1 MTLPLRAP
9 TTPALLTARSGL
21 ARAIRAFPSQALP
34 AWHIPLSLRTFSTS
48 TLSAYPRPTGGTSRA
63 AVPPSPPWTCKRAS
77 ASYRLSSSTSTP
89 SPTAPSVEPSSLAT
103 PTPPPASSTQALVHR
118 ILAAGAPTPREAAS
132 YLRRYAVPPPGAAQ
146 QQFDVGSGA
155 PPWLA
160 ASDLTSSGGDDSS
173 SAIHVSL
180 VHLAWPLPPGTASS
194 VAADLAA
201 MARLAVHPVVV
212 VHVDPPSPI
221 SSSDD
226 DADPTS
232 TTDPVAAASAFRAHL
247 TDAASQLARLID
259 LAGHRA
265 RPVTSGLF
273 ITTPTSLDI
282 DLAPLRSCLA
292 LGHTPV
298 IAPLAH
304 DWSTGRT
311 VSIPAGDATVALAR
325 HLAQTPAHPASAAAG
340 AGGGP
345 QALRVAEDPD
355 AVLARRIKPVKLVV
369 LNKSDGGVPP
379 APGVRGVGGRRGVRP
394 AAGVPA
400 VNLANEA
407 DALRARLPAGSRAVR
422 DLDLV
427 EAALS
432 GMPPTATAVVAA
444 AADAGWAAVAHVL
457 TDKPRA
463 SGTKGGSSGAWPP
476 TVVRAGPKVVVH
488 TSTSTLDRAKV
499 VDLLES
505 AFGRSL
511 DGDAYFARLDTH
523 LHSAVIAGDYAGAA
537 IVTRESPGGGSGG
550 CMYLDKLAVHP
561 RQTAGGGLVD
571 VVWRGLREVCPR
583 ELVWRSRGNNPV
595 NAWYFDRADGMVKL
609 GNLPQGEKSGWTV
622 FWYGPER
629 VDEYVE
635 VARGVPASFV

>member
-1 MTLPLRAP
+1 MDVQ
-9 TTPALLTARSGL
+9 ARIG
-21 ARAIRAFPSQALP
+21 I
-34 AWHIPLSLRTFSTS
+34 
-48 TLSAYPRPTGGTSRA
+48 
-63 AVPPSPPWTCKRAS
+63 
-77 ASYRLSSSTSTP
+77 
-89 SPTAPSVEPSSLAT
+89 
-103 PTPPPASSTQALVHR
+103 ALVHR

-132 YLRRYAVPPPGAAQ
+132 YLRRYQVPPPGAS

-155 PPWLA
+155 PPWLV
-160 ASDLTSSGGDDSS
+160 ASDSSTSADDS
-173 SAIHVSL
+173 SAIHVAL

-212 VHVDPPSPI
+212 VHVDPPSASPT
-221 SSSDD
+221 SDD
-226 DADPTS
+226 EGPSS
-232 TTDPVAAASAFRAHL
+232 TTDPVVAASDFRAAL
-247 TDAASQLARLID
+247 ADAASQIARLID
-259 LAGHRA
+259 FAGHRA
-265 RPVTSGLF
+265 RPVSSGLF

-311 VSIPAGDATVALAR
+311 VSIPASDATIALAH
-325 HLAQTPAHPASAAAG
+325 HLAHTPAHPASAVQ
-340 AGGGP
+340 GGP
-345 QALRVAEDPD
+345 QALRVSDDPD
-355 AVLARRIKPVKLVV
+355 AVLARRIKPVKLVI
-369 LNKSDGGVPP
+369 LNRSDGGVPP
-379 APGVRGVGGRRGVRP
+379 PPGIRGVGGRRGVRP

-400 VNLANEA
+400 VNLAN
-407 DALRARLPAGSRAVR
+407 DAEPLRARLPPGSRAVR

-427 EAALS
+427 ERALA
-432 GMPPTATAVVAA
+432 GMPATATAVVAA
-444 AADAGWAAVAHVL
+444 AADAAWAAVAHVL
-457 TDKPRA
+457 TDKPLA
-463 SGTKGGSSGAWPP
+463 AAGTKGGGSSGAWPP

-488 TSTSTLDRAKV
+488 TSTATLDRAKV

-511 DGDAYFARLDTH
+511 DADAYFARLDSC
-523 LHSAVIAGDYAGAA
+523 LMAAVVAGDYAGAA
-537 IVTRESPGGGSGG
+537 IVTREEPGG

-561 RQTAGGGLVD
+561 RQSAGGGLVD
-571 VVWRGLREVCPR
+571 VVWRGLREVCPK

-609 GNLPQGEKSGWTV
+609 GNLPEEKSGWTV

>member
-1 MTLPLRAP
+1 MATDLCALRAAGRGR
-9 TTPALLTARSGL
+9 PARWCHA
-21 ARAIRAFPSQALP
+21 
-34 AWHIPLSLRTFSTS
+34 
-48 TLSAYPRPTGGTSRA
+48 
-63 AVPPSPPWTCKRAS
+63 SP
-77 ASYRLSSSTSTP
+77 SSSTVVHELMAGKQRVHRKCDACGHVTRVCVTQF
-89 SPTAPSVEPSSLAT
+89 TATTSD
-103 PTPPPASSTQALVHR
+103 ALVHR

-132 YLRRYAVPPPGAAQ
+132 YLRRYQVPPPGVSTTSQ

-160 ASDLTSSGGDDSS
+160 ASDSATDDTS
-173 SAIHVSL
+173 SAIHVAL
-180 VHLAWPLPPGTASS
+180 VHLAWPLPAGTASS

-212 VHVDPPSPI
+212 VHVDPPTE
-221 SSSDD
+221 D
-226 DADPTS
+226 DAAPST
-232 TTDPVAAASAFRAHL
+232 TTDPVAAASEFRASL
-247 TDAASQLARLID
+247 TDAASHVARLID

-265 RPVTSGLF
+265 RPVSSGLF

-311 VSIPAGDATVALAR
+311 VSVPAGHATVALAH
-325 HLAQTPAHPASAAAG
+325 HLAQTPAHPAAG

-369 LNKSDGGVPP
+369 LNKADGGVPP
-379 APGVRGVGGRRGVRP
+379 APGARGVGGRRGVRA

-400 VNLANEA
+400 VNLAN
-407 DALRARLPAGSRAVR
+407 DAESLRARLPAGSRAVR

-432 GMPPTATAVVAA
+432 GMPATATAVVAA

-457 TDKPRA
+457 TDKPRPAA
-463 SGTKGGSSGAWPP
+463 SKGGSSGAWPP
-476 TVVRAGPKVVVH
+476 TVIRAGPKVVVH
-488 TSTSTLDRAKV
+488 TSTATLDKAKV

-511 DGDAYFARLDTH
+511 DVDTYFARLDTC
-523 LHSAVIAGDYAGAA
+523 LHAAVIAGDYAGAA
-537 IVTRESPGGGSGG
+537 IVTRESPGGG

-571 VVWRGLREVCPR
+571 VVWRGLREVCPK

-609 GNLPQGEKSGWTV
+609 GNLPEGEKCGWTV